1 MQSKKKEEQAIERFI
16 GPSKQNHS
24 GNDASCSRISTR
36 EDKFHLLVSN
46 TPDALWKIDRN
57 NNIIYISENIEAIAG
72 YTPEEE
78 YEMGP
83 YLNWIDRVHSDDV
96 KEYVAAIDALFEKD
110 RPFNIEYRL
119 RRKDGEWVW
128 IHDRAVVTYDEDG
141 KKYASGLLSD
151 ITERKQAEE
160 ETKKLKEKY
169 ESVIKHIPDTIYSGL
184 PDETCTMTFVSER
197 YSEWTG
203 YSPEDFYQDP
213 DTWPKSVH
221 PEDREGEVK
230 TYIKSCQKKQAYL
243 SEYRIVHKDTGQV
256 RWVRDHGVPVTDEK
270 GNLILI
276 DGIITDITE
285 RKQAEAEIKRL
296 KEKYESVIKHIPDTI
311 YSGLP
316 DETCTMTFVSERY
329 SEWTGY
335 SPEDFYQDPW
345 AWPKSVHPEDRAS
358 AIEAYV
364 RAYES
369 KTEYNHE
376 YRIVHKDTGQV
387 RWVRDHGVPVTDEKG
402 TLILIDGIIIDIT
415 EHKQVEEALQK
426 SEEFSSNLLNNS
438 PNPIVVINS
447 DLSVGYVNPAL
458 ERMTGFSS
466 RELLGKKPPYPWWT
480 EEIRHKVSKDL
491 QEALSKGISK
501 REEFF
506 QKRSGERFW
515 VEVTAAPLTHNDGFT
530 YLLVNWTDI
539 TEQKRLRDDM
549 QFYIREITR
558 AQEQER
564 KRISRE
570 LHDETAQSLADLCTD
585 VDVTIMKEQL
595 SKKVV
600 RRLEQLRL
608 KIDNM
613 LEEVRRFSHE
623 LRPGLLD
630 QFGLIPSL
638 ESLTADM
645 NIEEELSCRLEV
657 TGFEQRLSSEAEA
670 LLFRITQEALRN
682 IRKHAKATEAIVR
695 VNFSRDK
702 VRLSIT
708 DNGIGFKVPELLS
721 GFARRSK
728 LGLMGMQER
737 VHLLN
742 GSLKVKSTVGKGTT
756 ITVEYRHNQVTV
768 LASAGVVPEKAAP
781 FA

>member
-1 MQSKKKEEQAIERFI
+1 MQSKKEEEQAVKRFI

-24 GNDASCSRISTR
+24 ENDAACSRISTR
-36 EDKFHLLVSN
+36 EDKFHLLVSGI
-46 TPDALWKIDRN
+46 PDVLWKIDRN
-57 NNIIYISENIEAIAG
+57 NRIIYISENIEAISG
-72 YTPEEE
+72 YTPDEE

-83 YLNWIDRVHSDDV
+83 YLNWIDRIHPDDV
-96 KEYVAAIDALFEKD
+96 KEYVAAIKALFEKD

-119 RRKDGEWVW
+119 RRRDGEWVW

-141 KKYASGLLSD
+141 EKYASGLLSD
-151 ITERKQAEE
+151 ITERKQVEE
-160 ETKKLKEKY
+160 ETKK
-169 ESVIKHIPDTIYSGL
+169 
-184 PDETCTMTFVSER
+184 
-197 YSEWTG
+197 
-203 YSPEDFYQDP
+203 
-213 DTWPKSVH
+213 
-221 PEDREGEVK
+221 
-230 TYIKSCQKKQAYL
+230 
-243 SEYRIVHKDTGQV
+243 
-256 RWVRDHGVPVTDEK
+256 
-270 GNLILI
+270 
-276 DGIITDITE
+276 
-285 RKQAEAEIKRL
+285 L

-364 RAYES
+364 RACES

-376 YRIVHKDTGQV
+376 YRIVHKGTGQV

-458 ERMTGFSS
+458 ERMTGFSP
-466 RELLGKKPPYPWWT
+466 RGLLGKKPPYPWWT

-501 REEFF
+501 REELF
-506 QKRSGERFW
+506 QKRNGERFW
-515 VEVTAAPLTHNDGFT
+515 VEVTAAPVTHNDGFR

-549 QFYIREITR
+549 QFYIREITK

-585 VDVTIMKEQL
+585 VDVTIMKEEL
-595 SKKVV
+595 SEKVA
-600 RRLEQLRL
+600 RRLERLRL
-608 KIDNM
+608 KIDSM

-638 ESLTADM
+638 ESLTADV
-645 NIEEELSCRLEV
+645 NTEEKLSCRLEV
-657 TGFEQRLSSEAEA
+657 TGSEQRLSSEAEA

-695 VNFSRDK
+695 VDFSRSK

-708 DNGIGFKVPELLS
+708 DNGIGFKVPEILS

-728 LGLMGMQER
+728 LGLMGIQER
-737 VHLLN
+737 AHLLN
-742 GSLKVKSTVGKGTT
+742 GSLKVKSTVGKGTA
-756 ITVEYRHNQVTV
+756 ITVEYRHNQVTT
-768 LASAGVVPEKAAP
+768 LAPAGVVPEKAAP
-781 FA
+781 FAQ

>member
-1 MQSKKKEEQAIERFI
+1 MPVKKKGQSSSELLGLRKLSA
-16 GPSKQNHS
+16 
-24 GNDASCSRISTR
+24 ASRTTGRNKLVEKTLR
-36 EDKFHLLVSN
+36 ESEAKYRSLVSHI
-46 TPDALWKIDRN
+46 PDVIWTTDKDMRIVFVSQN
-57 NNIIYISENIEAIAG
+57 VEAISG
-72 YTPEEE
+72 YTPDEE
-78 YEMGP
+78 YEMGQ
-83 YLNWIDRVHSDDV
+83 WSSWFDRVHPDDFERV
-96 KEYVAAIDALFEKD
+96 EAVYKALIEE
-110 RPFNIEYRL
+110 RQPYNTEYRFK
-119 RRKDGEWVW
+119 RRDGKWIWVY
-128 IHDRAVVTYDEDG
+128 DRAVATYEKNG
-141 KKYASGLLSD
+141 IKYADGLLSD

-197 YSEWTG
+197 YREWTG

-213 DTWPKSVH
+213 WAWPKTVH
-221 PEDREGEVK
+221 PEDRASAMEAYVRAYESK
-230 TYIKSCQKKQAYL
+230 TEYNH
-243 SEYRIVHKDTGQV
+243 EYRIVHKDTGQV
-256 RWVRDHGVPVTDEK
+256 RWVRDHGVPVIDEK
-270 GNLILI
+270 GTLTLI

-296 KEKYESVIKHIPDTI
+296 KEKYESLIRNIPITI
-311 YSGLP
+311 YSSLP
-316 DETCTMTFVSERY
+316 DETSTTIFVSERY
-329 SEWTGY
+329 REWTGY
-335 SPEDFYQDPW
+335 SPEDFYHDRYT
-345 AWPKSVHPEDRAS
+345 WPKSVHPEDRAS

-364 RAYES
+364 RACES

-402 TLILIDGIIIDIT
+402 TLILIDGIITDIT
-415 EHKQVEEALQK
+415 ERKQVEEALQK
-426 SEEFSSNLLNNS
+426 SEEFSSKLLNNS

-491 QEALSKGISK
+491 QEALSEGISK
-501 REEFF
+501 RERLF
-506 QKRSGERFW
+506 QKRNGERFW
-515 VEVTAAPLTHNDGFT
+515 VEVTAAQVTHNDGST
-530 YLLVNWTDI
+530 YLLVNWTNI
-539 TEQKRLRDDM
+539 TEQKRLREDM
-549 QFYIREITR
+549 EFYIREITI

-570 LHDETAQSLADLCTD
+570 LHDETAQSLADLYTD
-585 VDVTIMKEQL
+585 VDMTIMKEQL
-595 SKKVV
+595 SEKVV

-608 KIDNM
+608 KIDSM

-638 ESLTADM
+638 ESLAEDVNT
-645 NIEEELSCRLEV
+645 EEKLSCRLEV
-657 TGFEQRLSSEAEA
+657 TGSEQRLSPEAEA

-695 VNFSRDK
+695 VDFSRGK
-702 VRLSIT
+702 AGLSIT
-708 DNGIGFKVPELLS
+708 DNGIGFKVPEILS
-721 GFARRSK
+721 GFARRGK

-737 VHLLN
+737 AHLLN
-742 GSLKVKSTVGKGTT
+742 GSLKVKSTAGKGTT
-756 ITVEYRHNQVTV
+756 VTVEIPTQPSHSTR
-768 LASAGVVPEKAAP
+768 SG
-781 FA
+781 

>member
-1 MQSKKKEEQAIERFI
+1 MPVKKKGQSSSELLGLRKLSA
-16 GPSKQNHS
+16 
-24 GNDASCSRISTR
+24 ASRTTDRYKLVEKTLR
-36 EDKFHLLVSN
+36 ESEAKYRSLVSHI
-46 TPDALWKIDRN
+46 PDVIWTTDKDMRIVFVSQN
-57 NNIIYISENIEAIAG
+57 VEAISG
-72 YTPEEE
+72 YTPDEE
-78 YEMGP
+78 YEMGQ
-83 YLNWIDRVHSDDV
+83 WSSWFDRVHPDDFERV
-96 KEYVAAIDALFEKD
+96 EAVYKALIEK
-110 RPFNIEYRL
+110 RQPYNTEYRFK
-119 RRKDGEWVW
+119 RRDGKWIWVY
-128 IHDRAVVTYDEDG
+128 DRAVATYEKNG
-141 KKYASGLLSD
+141 MKYADGLLSD

-197 YSEWTG
+197 YREWTG
-203 YSPEDFYQDP
+203 YSPQDFYQDP
-213 DTWPKSVH
+213 WTWPKTVH
-221 PEDREGEVK
+221 PEDRASA
-230 TYIKSCQKKQAYL
+230 IKSYVRAYE
-243 SEYRIVHKDTGQV
+243 SKTEYNHEYRIVHKDTGQV
-256 RWVRDHGVPVTDEK
+256 RWVRDHGVPVIDEK
-270 GNLILI
+270 GTLTLI

-296 KEKYESVIKHIPDTI
+296 KEKYESLIRNIPITI
-311 YSGLP
+311 YSSLP
-316 DETCTMTFVSERY
+316 DETSTTIFVSERY
-329 SEWTGY
+329 REWTGY
-335 SPEDFYQDPW
+335 SPEDFYHDRYT
-345 AWPKSVHPEDRAS
+345 WPKSVHPEDRAS

-402 TLILIDGIIIDIT
+402 TLILIDGIITDIT
-415 EHKQVEEALQK
+415 ERKQVEEALQK
-426 SEEFSSNLLNNS
+426 SEEFSSKLLNNS

-447 DLSVGYVNPAL
+447 DLSLGYVNPAL

-466 RELLGKKPPYPWWT
+466 RGLLGKKPPYPWWT

-491 QEALSKGISK
+491 QEALSEGISK
-501 REEFF
+501 REELF
-506 QKRSGERFW
+506 QKRNGERFW
-515 VEVTAAPLTHNDGFT
+515 VEVTAAQVTHNDGST
-530 YLLVNWTDI
+530 YLLVNWTNI
-539 TEQKRLRDDM
+539 TEQKRLREDM
-549 QFYIREITR
+549 EFYIREITI

-570 LHDETAQSLADLCTD
+570 LHDETAQSLADLYTD
-585 VDVTIMKEQL
+585 VDMTIMKEQL
-595 SKKVV
+595 SEKVV

-608 KIDNM
+608 KIDSM

-638 ESLTADM
+638 ESLTEDV
-645 NIEEELSCRLEV
+645 NTEEKLNCRLEV
-657 TGFEQRLSSEAEA
+657 TGSEQRLSSEAEA

-695 VNFSRDK
+695 VGCSRGK

-708 DNGIGFKVPELLS
+708 DNGIGFKVPEILS
-721 GFARRSK
+721 GFARRGK

-737 VHLLN
+737 AHLLN
-742 GSLKVKSTVGKGTT
+742 GSLKVKSTAGKGTT
-756 ITVEYRHNQVTV
+756 VTVEIPTQPSHSTR
-768 LASAGVVPEKAAP
+768 SG
-781 FA
+781 

>member
-24 GNDASCSRISTR
+24 ENDASCSKVPAR
-36 EDKFHLLVSN
+36 EDKFHLLVSDI
-46 TPDALWKIDRN
+46 PDVLWKIDRN
-57 NNIIYISENIEAIAG
+57 NYIIYISENIEAISG
-72 YTPEEE
+72 YTPDEE
-78 YEMGP
+78 YEMGS
-83 YLNWIDRVHSDDV
+83 YLNWIDRIHPDDM
-96 KEYVAAIDALFEKD
+96 KEYVTACDALFEKD

-151 ITERKQAEE
+151 ITERKQVEE

-213 DTWPKSVH
+213 WVWPK
-221 PEDREGEVK
+221 
-230 TYIKSCQKKQAYL
+230 T
-243 SEYRIVHKDTGQV
+243 
-256 RWVRDHGVPVTDEK
+256 
-270 GNLILI
+270 
-276 DGIITDITE
+276 
-285 RKQAEAEIKRL
+285 
-296 KEKYESVIKHIPDTI
+296 
-311 YSGLP
+311 
-316 DETCTMTFVSERY
+316 
-329 SEWTGY
+329 
-335 SPEDFYQDPW
+335 
-345 AWPKSVHPEDRAS
+345 VHPEDRAS
-358 AIEAYV
+358 AMEAYV
-364 RAYES
+364 RACES

-387 RWVRDHGVPVTDEKG
+387 RWVRDHGVPVIDEKG

-426 SEEFSSNLLNNS
+426 SEEFSSKLLNNS
-438 PNPIVVINS
+438 PNPIVVVNS
-447 DLSVGYVNPAL
+447 DLAVGYVNPAM

-466 RELLGKKPPYPWWT
+466 RGLLGKKPPYPWWT

-491 QEALSKGISK
+491 QEALSEGISK
-501 REEFF
+501 RERLF
-506 QKRSGERFW
+506 QKRNGERFW
-515 VEVTAAPLTHNDGFT
+515 VEVTAAPITHNDGSM
-530 YLLVNWTDI
+530 YLLVNWTNI

-564 KRISRE
+564 KRVSRE

-585 VDVTIMKEQL
+585 VDMTIMKEQL
-595 SKKVV
+595 SEKVV

-608 KIDNM
+608 KIDSM

-638 ESLTADM
+638 ESLTADV
-645 NIEEELSCRLEV
+645 NTEEKLSCRLEV

-682 IRKHAKATEAIVR
+682 IRKHAKATGAIVR
-695 VNFSRDK
+695 VDFSRCK

-708 DNGIGFKVPELLS
+708 DNGIGFKVPEILG
-721 GFARRSK
+721 GFARRGK
-728 LGLMGMQER
+728 LGLIGMQER
-737 VHLLN
+737 AHLLN
-742 GSLKVKSTVGKGTT
+742 GSFKVKSTAGKGTT
-756 ITVEYRHNQVTV
+756 ITAEIPTQPNHSTR
-768 LASAGVVPEKAAP
+768 SG
-781 FA
+781 

>member
-1 MQSKKKEEQAIERFI
+1 M
-16 GPSKQNHS
+16 
-24 GNDASCSRISTR
+24 
-36 EDKFHLLVSN
+36 LVSN
-46 TPDALWKIDRN
+46 IPDVLWKIDRN
-57 NNIIYISENIEAIAG
+57 NYIIYISENIEAISG
-72 YTPEEE
+72 YTPDEE

-83 YLNWIDRVHSDDV
+83 DLNWIDSIHPDDV
-96 KEYVAAIDALFEKD
+96 KEYVAASDALFEKD

-128 IHDRAVVTYDEDG
+128 IHDRAVATYDEDG

-160 ETKKLKEKY
+160 ETKRLKEKY
-169 ESVIKHIPDTIYSGL
+169 ESVIKHTPDTLYSGL
-184 PDETCTMTFVSER
+184 PDETCTMTFISER
-197 YSEWTG
+197 YREWTG
-203 YSPEDFYQDP
+203 YSPQE
-213 DTWPKSVH
+213 
-221 PEDREGEVK
+221 
-230 TYIKSCQKKQAYL
+230 
-243 SEYRIVHKDTGQV
+243 
-256 RWVRDHGVPVTDEK
+256 
-270 GNLILI
+270 
-276 DGIITDITE
+276 
-285 RKQAEAEIKRL
+285 
-296 KEKYESVIKHIPDTI
+296 
-311 YSGLP
+311 
-316 DETCTMTFVSERY
+316 
-329 SEWTGY
+329 
-335 SPEDFYQDPW
+335 FYQDPW
-345 AWPKSVHPEDRAS
+345 AWPKTVHPEDRERELKTY
-358 AIEAYV
+358 IESCQKK
-364 RAYES
+364 RAYLS
-369 KTEYNHE
+369 EYL
-376 YRIVHKDTGQV
+376 IVHKDTGQV

-402 TLILIDGIIIDIT
+402 TLILIDGIITDIT
-415 EHKQVEEALQK
+415 ERKQVEEALQK

-447 DLSVGYVNPAL
+447 DLSVGYVNPAM

-466 RELLGKKPPYPWWT
+466 RGLLGKKPPYPWWT

-491 QEALSKGISK
+491 QEALSEGISK

-506 QKRSGERFW
+506 QKRNGERFW
-515 VEVTAAPLTHNDGFT
+515 VEVTAAPVTRNDGST
-530 YLLVNWTDI
+530 YLLVNWTNI

-558 AQEQER
+558 VQEQER

-570 LHDETAQSLADLCTD
+570 LHDETAQSLADLYTD
-585 VDVTIMKEQL
+585 VDMIIMKEQL
-595 SKKVV
+595 SENVV

-608 KIDNM
+608 KIDSM

-638 ESLTADM
+638 ESLTVDV
-645 NIEEELSCRLEV
+645 NTEEKISCRLEV

-695 VNFSRDK
+695 VDFSRDK

-708 DNGIGFKVPELLS
+708 DNGIGFKVPEILS
-721 GFARRSK
+721 GFARRGK

-756 ITVEYRHNQVTV
+756 ITVEYRRNQVTA
-768 LASAGVVPEKAAP
+768 LAPAEVVPEKAAP

>member
-1 MQSKKKEEQAIERFI
+1 MPVKKKEEQAIERFI
-16 GPSKQNHS
+16 GLSKQNHS
-24 GNDASCSRISTR
+24 ENDVACSKAPTR

-46 TPDALWKIDRN
+46 IPDVLWEIDRN
-57 NNIIYISENIEAIAG
+57 NYIIYISENIEAISG
-72 YTPEEE
+72 YTPDEE

-83 YLNWIDRVHSDDV
+83 YLNWIDRIHPDDV
-96 KEYVAAIDALFEKD
+96 KEYVAASDALFEKD

-119 RRKDGEWVW
+119 RRKDGEWAW
-128 IHDRAVVTYDEDG
+128 IHDRAVATYDEDG
-141 KKYASGLLSD
+141 KKHASGLLSD

-160 ETKKLKEKY
+160 ET
-169 ESVIKHIPDTIYSGL
+169 
-184 PDETCTMTFVSER
+184 
-197 YSEWTG
+197 
-203 YSPEDFYQDP
+203 
-213 DTWPKSVH
+213 
-221 PEDREGEVK
+221 
-230 TYIKSCQKKQAYL
+230 
-243 SEYRIVHKDTGQV
+243 
-256 RWVRDHGVPVTDEK
+256 
-270 GNLILI
+270 
-276 DGIITDITE
+276 
-285 RKQAEAEIKRL
+285 KRL

-316 DETCTMTFVSERY
+316 DETCTMTFISERY
-329 SEWTGY
+329 REWTGY
-335 SPEDFYQDPW
+335 SPQEFYQDPW
-345 AWPKSVHPEDRAS
+345 AWPKTVHPEDRERELKTY
-358 AIEAYV
+358 IESCQEK
-364 RAYES
+364 RAYLS
-369 KTEYNHE
+369 E

-402 TLILIDGIIIDIT
+402 TLILIDGIITDIT

-426 SEEFSSNLLNNS
+426 SEEFSSKLLSNS

-447 DLSVGYVNPAL
+447 DLSVGYVNPAM

-466 RELLGKKPPYPWWT
+466 RGLLGKKPPYPWWT

-491 QEALSKGISK
+491 QEALSEGISK
-501 REEFF
+501 REELF
-506 QKRSGERFW
+506 QKRNGERFW
-515 VEVTAAPLTHNDGFT
+515 VEVTAAPVTRNDGST
-530 YLLVNWTDI
+530 YLLVNWTNI

-570 LHDETAQSLADLCTD
+570 LHDETAQSLADLYTD
-585 VDVTIMKEQL
+585 IDMTIMKEQL
-595 SKKVV
+595 SEKVV

-608 KIDNM
+608 KIDSM

-638 ESLTADM
+638 ESLTVDV
-645 NIEEELSCRLEV
+645 NTEQKISCRLEV

-695 VNFSRDK
+695 VDFSRGK

-708 DNGIGFKVPELLS
+708 DNGIGFKVPEILS
-721 GFARRSK
+721 GFARRGK

-742 GSLKVKSTVGKGTT
+742 GSLKVKSTAGKGTT
-756 ITVEYRHNQVTV
+756 ITVEYRRNQVTA
-768 LASAGVVPEKAAP
+768 LAPAEVVPEKAAP

>member
-1 MQSKKKEEQAIERFI
+1 MKSKKREEQAIERFI

-24 GNDASCSRISTR
+24 ENDAFCSKVPAK
-36 EDKFHLLVSN
+36 EDKFHLLVSDI
-46 TPDALWKIDRN
+46 PDVLWKIDRN
-57 NNIIYISENIEAIAG
+57 NYIIYISENIEAISG
-72 YTPEEE
+72 YTPDEE

-83 YLNWIDRVHSDDV
+83 YLNWIDRIHPDDV
-96 KEYVAAIDALFEKD
+96 KEYVFASDALFEKD
-110 RPFNIEYRL
+110 RPFNIEYRM

-213 DTWPKSVH
+213 
-221 PEDREGEVK
+221 
-230 TYIKSCQKKQAYL
+230 
-243 SEYRIVHKDTGQV
+243 
-256 RWVRDHGVPVTDEK
+256 
-270 GNLILI
+270 
-276 DGIITDITE
+276 
-285 RKQAEAEIKRL
+285 
-296 KEKYESVIKHIPDTI
+296 
-311 YSGLP
+311 
-316 DETCTMTFVSERY
+316 
-329 SEWTGY
+329 
-335 SPEDFYQDPW
+335 W

-358 AIEAYV
+358 AMEAYA
-364 RAYES
+364 RACES

-387 RWVRDHGVPVTDEKG
+387 RWVRDHGVPVIDEKG

-426 SEEFSSNLLNNS
+426 SEEFSSKLLNNS
-438 PNPIVVINS
+438 PNPIVVVNS
-447 DLSVGYVNPAL
+447 DLSVGYVNPAM

-466 RELLGKKPPYPWWT
+466 RGLLGKKPPYPWWT

-491 QEALSKGISK
+491 QEALSEGISK
-501 REEFF
+501 RERLF
-506 QKRSGERFW
+506 QKRNGERFW
-515 VEVTAAPLTHNDGFT
+515 VEVTAAPVTHNDGST
-530 YLLVNWTDI
+530 YLLVNWTNI

-564 KRISRE
+564 KRVSRE
-570 LHDETAQSLADLCTD
+570 LHDETAQSLADLYTD
-585 VDVTIMKEQL
+585 VDMTIMKEQL
-595 SKKVV
+595 SEKVV

-608 KIDNM
+608 KIDSM

-638 ESLTADM
+638 ESLTADV
-645 NIEEELSCRLEV
+645 NTEEKLSCRLKV
-657 TGFEQRLSSEAEA
+657 IGSEQRLSSEAEA

-695 VNFSRDK
+695 VDFSRGK

-708 DNGIGFKVPELLS
+708 DIGIGFKVPEILG
-721 GFARRSK
+721 GFARRGK
-728 LGLMGMQER
+728 LGLIGMQER
-737 VHLLN
+737 AHLLN
-742 GSLKVKSTVGKGTT
+742 GSFKVKSIVGKGTT
-756 ITVEYRHNQVTV
+756 ITAEIPAQPSHSTR
-768 LASAGVVPEKAAP
+768 SG
-781 FA
+781 